1 MKLYRNI
8 IIIVVLIAVLGGAMY
23 FVTKYEPNAE
33 PETTGQ
39 STDAL
44 INIYSAKTEDIIKI
58 HIKNE
63 TEEYT
68 LKLIDGKW
76 ALNGDKSIK
85 LKQTSANSVASA
97 NALVSVKKVVAEN
110 SDNASDFGFDNPL
123 GFARITFAD
132 GSTNEITVGAK
143 TLDGQDY
150 YIKVSGDEKI
160 YLKNYYGV
168 ESLIPSSEILRDLSL
183 FSADMSDINVIT
195 HFYMSKQGALPVE
208 LKNTSMGTE
217 ENPSYKWEMTR
228 PVGAVING
236 QNFSDLV
243 LICFESVNAVEVAD
257 DHPADLSKYGLKTPF
272 AEAGLSTKEKAFK
285 LKVGAKT
292 DGGRF
297 AMVDGENAVYV
308 VSEDNLSFLD
318 VSYVDLM
325 SNLIHVEYIDKIKS
339 VEIVSKS
346 EKIVMDIKDGK
357 YYIDGKEIKKADFSK
372 AYQAII
378 GISLDSLDLNE
389 VPNIS
394 PECYVKYTRTD
405 GSVCIVNFLPV
416 SERNYRVTVDG
427 KGNSMTGKKNFENAV
442 KKVKET
448 LGSAN

>member
-8 IIIVVLIAVLGGAMY
+8 IIIAVLIAVLGGAMY
-23 FVTKYEPNAE
+23 FVTKYEPDAE
-33 PETTGQ
+33 PDSTGQ
-39 STDAL
+39 STDTM
-44 INIYSAKTEDIIKI
+44 INVYSAKTEDITQI

-68 LKLIDGKW
+68 LKLIDDKW
-76 ALNGDKSIK
+76 TLNGDKSIR
-85 LKQTSANSVASA
+85 LKQMSANSVASA
-97 NALVSVKKVVAEN
+97 NALVSVKKVIAEN
-110 SDNASDFGFDNPL
+110 SDNASDYGFDNPL
-123 GFARITFAD
+123 GFARVTFKD

-168 ESLIPSSEILRDLSL
+168 ESLIPSSENLRDLSL
-183 FSADMSDINVIT
+183 FSADVSDLSTIT
-195 HFYMSKQGALPVE
+195 HFYMSKNGATPVE
-208 LKNTSMGTE
+208 LRNTNMGTE
-217 ENPSYKWEMTR
+217 EKPSYKWEMTR
-228 PVGAVING
+228 PVSASING

-243 LICFESVNAVEVAD
+243 LICFESISAIKVVD
-257 DHPADLSKYGLKTPF
+257 DHPADLSKYGLKTPY
-272 AEAGLSTKEKAFK
+272 AEAGLSTKEKAVK

-416 SERNYRVTVDG
+416 SERNYRVVVDG
-427 KGNSMTGKKNFENAV
+427 KGNSITGKKNFENAV